1 MKSIVGKIGTALLT
15 IWVVGMV
22 MLVLVGLSIDSP
34 IDGSAFINIWTFYG
48 FVLGT
53 PAAAAVMLGWAG
65 QK

>member
-15 IWVVGMV
+15 IWVVGMILL
-22 MLVLVGLSIDSP
+22 MLVGLLIDSP
-34 IDGSAFINIWTFYG
+34 IDSPKFINVWTFYG

-53 PAAAAVMLGWAG
+53 PAVAAAMLGWAG